1 MFQRKRL
8 DQRPNRRRRVL
19 LVGADSPDR
28 DSISTLLTTM
38 GWTSTAVS
46 VQEDLFAA
54 IEKEPFDVV
63 LLDLDHIGSDAERT
77 VLKIKEIRP
86 SLSERIIA
94 VSGERA
100 DPQALELIE
109 RHDLPHLLHVHLLS
123 QVWTALEDLFAPRG
137 LSTVAPRSVQVARLV
152 SDSFSSPSPQGI
164 RSSCS
169 SGRHFTYE
177 HNDTTIDVLVHCTE
191 GSDRISLVGQVLD
204 GPKARGKNDGLPVVL
219 IGGNGTLARTT
230 TNHLGEFN
238 LESEFADNVSLEI
251 RLGERSWV
259 TIPLGQ
265 MDWINREMPERAT
278 GT

>member
-8 DQRPNRRRRVL
+8 EQQPRRRRKVL
-19 LVGADSPDR
+19 LVAPDSPDR
-28 DSISTLLTTM
+28 DNISTLLTTM
-38 GWTSTAVS
+38 GWTFTAVS
-46 VQEDLFAA
+46 IREDLLAA

-63 LLDLDHIGSDAERT
+63 LLDLDHIGPDVERI

-94 VSGERA
+94 ISGERV
-100 DPQALELIE
+100 DPQAVELIE
-109 RHDLPHLLHVHLLS
+109 RHDFPHLLHVHLVS
-123 QVWTALEDLFAPRG
+123 QLWTALEDLFAPRG
-137 LSTVAPRSVQVARLV
+137 LGTVPRNVQVARLI
-152 SDSFSSPSPQGI
+152 SDSFCSPSPQGI
-164 RSSCS
+164 RSSRS

-204 GPKARGKNDGLPVVL
+204 GPSARGKNDSLPVVL
-219 IGGNGTLARTT
+219 IGVNGTLARTT

-265 MDWINREMPERAT
+265 MDWGNREMPDRAT